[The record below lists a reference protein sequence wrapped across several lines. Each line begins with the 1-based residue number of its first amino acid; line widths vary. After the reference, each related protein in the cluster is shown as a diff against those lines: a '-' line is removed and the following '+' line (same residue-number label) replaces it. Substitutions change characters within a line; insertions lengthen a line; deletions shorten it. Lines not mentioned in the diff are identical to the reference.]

1 MIDTG
6 VIELYKLSTY
16 TIKIAWDKKKCIKLH
31 ILSIPSKSYLRN
43 PSIIILYDIYL
54 MNYKELPSTMKV
66 VLKQK
71 NFRSISIILEDE
83 NNTLHND
90 LLLFNLYLEHL
101 ISVCNVWLCVFKNN
115 SCVVYRS
122 SSNIGNTTPYSIKIE
137 SHTIN
142 SLVFAALFEVTY
154 VVTHQLEVGHRL
166 TKEFFFCQIF
176 IT

>member
-1 MIDTG
+1 MN
-6 VIELYKLSTY
+6 Y
-16 TIKIAWDKKKCIKLH
+16 H
-31 ILSIPSKSYLRN
+31 ILWYLF
-43 PSIIILYDIYL
+43 IEIW
-54 MNYKELPSTMKV
+54 
-66 VLKQK
+66 K
-71 NFRSISIILEDE
+71 NFAFNNESSFGTKNFSSISIILEDE

-101 ISVCNVWLCVFKNN
+101 ISVCNVWLWVFKNN

-142 SLVFAALFEVTY
+142 SLVFDALFEITY